1 MQGNFEPD
9 LLQHRIFDHSTPT
22 ENFKIVNNHA
32 YRVSIK

>member
-9 LLQHRIFDHSTPT
+9 LLQHRIFGYSTPT

-32 YRVSIK
+32 YQVSIK